1 MVALLID
8 CIAAALLVRFAPP
21 GWKRLLFGLLGG
33 WLAAIADSALSGGT
47 PFDILSRMIMGLLV
61 HPLIIAGLV
70 WLFEKIK
77 RRGTRPAGT
86 G

>member
-8 CIAAALLVRFAPP
+8 CIVAALLVRFAPP

-47 PFDILSRMIMGLLV
+47 PLDILSRMTMGLLV

-70 WLFEKIK
+70 WLFEKLKNRGK
-77 RRGTRPAGT
+77 REAGS